1 MAEIGVAEAKR
12 SVGDRIIRGGI
23 VVGVASLLV
32 RFSGLAYSWI
42 FMHYFGERVLDD
54 GGAFSD
60 AHFYAFDIVMKIFNV
75 VQQSVAPAFLPVF
88 MAETDRDRKEAW
100 RFASTVLAAIVVVTG
115 VLATASVAFPGS
127 WMLVSEW
134 ISGKPAPA
142 AMQGLVKAQVPYM
155 APAFVGIGASVV
167 TYMLLN
173 ARKRF
178 FWAQS
183 AEGVMRLVMIAA
195 VGYAALTWGSPV
207 GAARVIGLG
216 AALGCAARVAVHL
229 AAMGRERFAFGM
241 PRISSPALRRFAW
254 LVTPL
259 LVGILFAQVRDFINH
274 NAVLAHMQGLVTS
287 NNLGRR
293 IYSSMGN
300 LVPWALGVAMFP
312 YFCELVDRNDLKKL
326 GDILTRSGRV
336 LALVFFAFAGAVA
349 VMSEPFMYAIFG
361 SSGGMGAEGL
371 RLAAIANSCY
381 ILVLP
386 AYALEKLV
394 MQGFFSNRKMLVPT
408 VLGIV
413 FSALSIGI
421 SLVGIR
427 ALGLTGG
434 AALATVALGYTVARY
449 LKTVSLVAALKRHV
463 PLFPAGASA
472 IFFAKALAVSAAA
485 AGSAYLVR
493 ILYEARWPLEAG
505 LEKGMSALVL
515 RVGPEIAIA
524 GVVSIAATLAC
535 IRLLRMEEL
544 GWIVEWF
551 RKKRSGPGVPAAS
564 SKEGGDRGTES

>member
-1 MAEIGVAEAKR
+1 VAETGIAEAKH
-12 SVGDRIIRGGI
+12 SVGERIIRGGI

-32 RFSGLAYSWI
+32 RFSGLAYSWV
-42 FMHYFGERVLDD
+42 FMHHFGERILDD

-88 MAETDRDRKEAW
+88 MAENDRDRKEAW
-100 RFASTVLAAIVVVTG
+100 RFAATVLAATVVVTG
-115 VLATASVAFPGS
+115 VLATASVVFPGS
-127 WMLVSEW
+127 WTLVSEW
-134 ISGKPAPA
+134 ISGEPAPA
-142 AMQGLVKAQVPYM
+142 AMQGLVRAQVPYM
-155 APAFVGIGASVV
+155 APACVGIGASVV

-183 AEGVMRLVMIAA
+183 AEGVMRLVMIGA
-195 VGYAALTWGSPV
+195 VGYAALTRGSPV

-229 AAMGRERFAFGM
+229 VAMGRERFAFGV

-254 LVTPL
+254 LVAPL

-274 NAVLAHMQGLVTS
+274 NAILAHMQGLVTS

-361 SSGGMGAEGL
+361 TSGGMGAESL
-371 RLAAIANSCY
+371 RLAAIANTCY

-394 MQGFFSNRKMLVPT
+394 MQGFFSNRKMLAPT
-408 VLGIV
+408 VFGIA
-413 FSALSIGI
+413 FSAISINI

-427 ALGLTGG
+427 LFNLTGA
-434 AALATVALGYTVARY
+434 AALATVALGYTVSRY
-449 LKTVSLVAALKRHV
+449 LKTACLVIELRKQV
-463 PLFPAGASA
+463 PLFPARQSA
-472 IFFAKALAVSAAA
+472 VFFAKALCVSASA

-493 ILYEARWPLEAG
+493 LVYEARWPLEAG

-524 GVVSIAATLAC
+524 GIVSIAATLGC

-544 GWIVEWF
+544 GWILEWI
-551 RKKRSGPGVPAAS
+551 RGKRSASGAAAS
-564 SKEGGDRGTES
+564 SSGEGGDQGGR